1 MLINVSIGLE
11 LSSCASPL
19 LLKGKFCQSN
29 WYRKFGCIN
38 LLRMPVVIEGHGVV
52 ASGHVLVV
60 KVVSV
65 DRRRRSDEVATE
77 SDALGQRKFL
87 LFVNFNRKR
96 P

>member
-1 MLINVSIGLE
+1 
-11 LSSCASPL
+11 
-19 LLKGKFCQSN
+19 
-29 WYRKFGCIN
+29 
-38 LLRMPVVIEGHGVV
+38 MPVVIEGHGVV
-52 ASGHVLVV
+52 TSGHVLVV
-60 KVVSV
+60 KVVAV